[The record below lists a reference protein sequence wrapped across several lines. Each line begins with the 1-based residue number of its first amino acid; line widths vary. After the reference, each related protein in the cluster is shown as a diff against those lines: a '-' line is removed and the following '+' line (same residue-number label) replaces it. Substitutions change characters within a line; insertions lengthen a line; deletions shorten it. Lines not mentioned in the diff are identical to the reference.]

1 MLDTQITPFSE
12 AIRSLQFSA
21 NTLISYSLPWNNF
34 SPLQFLANAHHQP
47 HFYWAQ
53 ADLSVAGVGE
63 VTSLT
68 ASGENRFTEIESQAL
83 ALFADHIYVTPA
95 TPYWAAPRLFGGFS
109 FRTDDNQDPFWV
121 DFPEAVFIL
130 PEVQLTQ
137 KEHHTWLTLNYI
149 VNSDDDLNQI
159 ESWFQQKLDWLENLP
174 NLQIRGSQYPIS
186 SQPLLD
192 QSAWNK
198 MISEAVIAIKNG
210 DMDKVV
216 LARPVQVTADDAI
229 NIPAALAA
237 LDERYPDTYRF
248 LFEPQPGKAF
258 LGATPE
264 LLVSVDQGLFSA
276 DALAGSIAR
285 GQTDTED
292 QALGQELLNSEKD
305 CREHDFVVQALKR
318 RLTPLTSKLTIESEP
333 HLRVLKNIQHLETNI
348 EGQLNQDTTAL
359 SLLAILHPTPA
370 LGGAPRRI
378 ALPYI
383 QQAESF
389 SRGWYAAPIGWF
401 APNGDGTFAVG
412 IRSAV
417 IDNDKALLYAGCG
430 IVAESDPE
438 KEWQETE
445 LKLQPLLHA
454 LGGEGG

>member
-1 MLDTQITPFSE
+1 MLDTQITHFSE
-12 AIRSLQFSA
+12 AIRSLQYSA
-21 NTLISYSLPWNNF
+21 NTLISYSLPWNHF

-47 HFYWAQ
+47 HFYWSQ
-53 ADLSVAGVGE
+53 ADLSMAGVGAA
-63 VTSLT
+63 VSLT
-68 ASGENRFTEIESQAL
+68 ASGETRFAEIESQA
-83 ALFADHIYVTPA
+83 AVLFADHIFVTPA
-95 TPYWAAPRLFGGFS
+95 APNWAAPRLFGGFAFSADESQDS
-109 FRTDDNQDPFWV
+109 FWEH
-121 DFPEAVFIL
+121 FPDAVFIL
-130 PEVQLTQ
+130 PEAQLITKDDQ
-137 KEHHTWLTLNYI
+137 TWLTLNYI
-149 VNSDDDLNQI
+149 VDSDDDLSQI
-159 ESWFQQKLDWLENLP
+159 ESWFQQKLDWLETLP
-174 NLQIRGSQYPIS
+174 VLHIPNSQYPIS
-186 SQPLLD
+186 SEPLLD
-192 QSAWNK
+192 QPAWNK
-198 MISEAVIAIKNG
+198 MISQAVTAIKSG
-210 DMDKVV
+210 EMDKVV
-216 LARPVQVTADDAI
+216 LARPVRVTADEAI

-237 LDERYPDTYRF
+237 LDERYPDTCRF

-264 LLVSVDQGLFSA
+264 LLVSIEQGAFTT

-292 QALGQELLNSEKD
+292 QALGQELLNSQKD
-305 CREHDFVVQALKR
+305 RHEHDFVVQALKR
-318 RLTPLTSKLTIESEP
+318 RLTPLTSTLTVEPEP

-359 SLLAILHPTPA
+359 SLLSVLHPTPA

-401 APNGDGTFAVG
+401 APNGDGAFAVG

-454 LGGEGG
+454 LGGEGE